1 NVSGDDSDDGNGGDD
16 EQEGDEGN
24 NGGHE
29 EEEDEGDDVFLGKD
43 DGKQDVEHEE
53 QNAKPKPVKRVK
65 KDGTDISPSARHV
78 PATHLML
85 EPLRSG
91 KPRGEPRDGGKV
103 LFGYSGSWAHTIYET
118 I

>member
-1 NVSGDDSDDGNGGDD
+1 MMVMVMMMSGKGIEVIMVVMRRKRMKGMMFFGNDD
-16 EQEGDEGN
+16 EE
-24 NGGHE
+24 
-29 EEEDEGDDVFLGKD
+29 D
-43 DGKQDVEHEE
+43 DGKQDVEAEE

-65 KDGTDISPSARHV
+65 KDGTDIAPSARHI
-78 PATHLML
+78 PAPHLML

-103 LFGYSGSWAHTIYET
+103 IFGYSGSWAHTIYET

>member
-1 NVSGDDSDDGNGGDD
+1 DD
-16 EQEGDEGN
+16 EE
-24 NGGHE
+24 
-29 EEEDEGDDVFLGKD
+29 D

-65 KDGTDISPSARHV
+65 KDGTDIAPSTRHV